1 MPAQR
6 RDAERGERDDTATAA
21 LGVVVVQDA
30 TAPLRLLN
38 VIRPRRKLSM
48 YDKYEAHVRLY
59 LVPMLGAK
67 RLEPLS
73 VSDVR
78 RFLVRLEQGR
88 TYRTRLSRSRS
99 DQRRPTI
106 SPRRRP
112 MAMASTKAA

>member
-1 MPAQR
+1 
-6 RDAERGERDDTATAA
+6 
-21 LGVVVVQDA
+21 
-30 TAPLRLLN
+30 
-38 VIRPRRKLSM
+38 M

-106 SPRRRP
+106 SRRRRP